1 MTVVTRTAAQGEP
14 VPAFQVTQSTGQTLN
29 IKVTRP
35 AMCAT
40 IVNSFIARGPNRI
53 AIVSHV
59 SPNPL
64 ANCVPIPPN
73 EVVDYSGTVSGL
85 TAGKY
90 LIQIFEGEGD
100 APAGFMG
107 ALSINVI

>member
-14 VPAFQVTQSTGQTLN
+14 VPSFEVTQSTGQTLT

-40 IVNSFIARGPNRI
+40 IVNAFIARSPSRI
-53 AIVSHV
+53 AVVSHV
-59 SPNPL
+59 SGNPA

-85 TAGKY
+85 TPGRY

-100 APAGFMG
+100 APAGFVG
-107 ALSINVI
+107 SLSINVI